1 MMQTVLSKENQKQFW
16 ANSPGHSMP
25 AYTWG
30 WDEPELKVIPNNVL
44 AVSKEIILS
53 DKVFKL
59 FLPQQNPK
67 LWVNAFDSQVIAT
80 DVMAEVLKGTPTK
93 DAVQAG
99 HDRIQKIWD
108 GFNGS

>member
-1 MMQTVLSKENQKQFW
+1 V
-16 ANSPGHSMP
+16 PG
-25 AYTWG
+25 YTWG

-44 AVSKEIILS
+44 PVSKEIILS

-67 LWVNAFDSQVIAT
+67 LWINAFDSQVVAT

-93 DAVQAG
+93 EAVQAG

-108 GFNGS
+108 NFQGT